1 MAEFGARAGEF
12 ERLGYRLAALSVDAP
27 ARSGQVRE
35 RLQLP
40 FPLLS
45 DSDRH
50 LVRAWDVLNPA
61 EHGGI
66 AHPATAVVA
75 RDGLLTWF
83 EREAM
88 ARRARPGDLLA
99 FLEGGGEPRTHG
111 LRPRLRDFAR
121 ALRGVR

>member
-1 MAEFGARAGEF
+1 LAEFGARAGEF
-12 ERLGYRLAALSVDAP
+12 EGLGYKLAALSVDAP
-27 ARSGQVRE
+27 ARSARLRE

-45 DSDRH
+45 DSERN
-50 LVRAWDVLNPA
+50 LVRAWDVFNSA

-66 AHPATAVVA
+66 AHPATAAVA
-75 RDGLLTWF
+75 RDGRLIWF

-99 FLEGGGEPRTHG
+99 FLDGGGEPRARG
-111 LRPRLRDFAR
+111 VRPRLRDFAR